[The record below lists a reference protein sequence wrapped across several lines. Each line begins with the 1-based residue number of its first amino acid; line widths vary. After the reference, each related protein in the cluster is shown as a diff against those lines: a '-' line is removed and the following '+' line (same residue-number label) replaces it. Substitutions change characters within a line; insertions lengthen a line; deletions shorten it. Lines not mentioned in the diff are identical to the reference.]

1 VNKMNLVNEK
11 AILSDNAFI
20 REAYKFDLFLQIVL
34 TSVNGVTLMSND
46 KYHKNEDTNK
56 HGAVIGTSDEAAIEK
71 RNELPIANIYFKF
84 AHKEKNAQDAL
95 LTNKY

>member
-1 VNKMNLVNEK
+1 M
-11 AILSDNAFI
+11 
-20 REAYKFDLFLQIVL
+20 R
-34 TSVNGVTLMSND
+34 ND
-46 KYHKNEDTNK
+46 KDQKNEDTNK